1 MTKKTWL
8 DEELEREKR
17 QKYDISFKEYFISL
31 FKKWLKIESPSKHFL
46 TSEPST
52 DNSVIPPMNSFV
64 RVGVSAKEASENLSS
79 LANSWSKYSAMS
91 SIENKEI

>member
-1 MTKKTWL
+1 MTEKSWL
-8 DEELEREKR
+8 DEELERERR
-17 QKYDISFKEYFISL
+17 QKNNISFKEYFISL

-52 DNSVIPPMNSFV
+52 DNSVLLPIDSFV

-91 SIENKEI
+91 SIESKEI